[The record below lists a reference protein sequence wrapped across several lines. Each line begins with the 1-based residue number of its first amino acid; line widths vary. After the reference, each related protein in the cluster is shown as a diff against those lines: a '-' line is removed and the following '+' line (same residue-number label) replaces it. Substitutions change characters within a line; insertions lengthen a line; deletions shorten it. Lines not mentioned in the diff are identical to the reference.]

1 MAESSV
7 PGLRVGLPLSH
18 ELASTSVLRKVS
30 GRFEYLENRS
40 RGFDVTW
47 HPVRED
53 LAAHP

>member
-1 MAESSV
+1 M